1 MSRARQHP
9 TGLAALGTSAVV
21 LVLLRLGV
29 ELTPE
34 EVTVLGGVVAVLVS
48 AISPRNVEDRAPD
61 GDA

>member
-21 LVLLRLGV
+21 LLLLRLGV

-34 EVTVLGGVVAVLVS
+34 EVTVLGGLVTALVS
-48 AISPRNVEDRAPD
+48 AVTPRNVPPEQES
-61 GDA
+61 